1 MEQIDHIQAA
11 RVWQRVR
18 GQTAEDEAQAL
29 AALIQQEWQNAC
41 TYLQLSRRFHGQDT
55 AILHRL
61 FEQEQAH
68 CACLKGIYNIVTGK
82 KASTRPVPP
91 ISGRPGEILRGCYA
105 RQMRNL
111 SAYEVRARESEYAHV
126 FSRLREQEM
135 DHCRM
140 VLQVIGNLGQ
150 N

>member
-1 MEQIDHIQAA
+1 MESIDHIQAA

-18 GQTAEDEAQAL
+18 GQTAEEEAQAL
-29 AALIQQEWQNAC
+29 QALIQQEWRNAC
-41 TYLQLSRRFHGQDT
+41 VYLQLSRRFFGPD
-55 AILHRL
+55 AVLLHRL
-61 FEQEQAH
+61 FEQEQSH
-68 CACLKGIYNIVTGK
+68 CACLKGIYTILTGK
-82 KASTRPVPP
+82 KAATRPVPP
-91 ISGRPGEILRGCYA
+91 ISGAPAQLLRECYA

-126 FSRLREQEM
+126 FSRLKEQEM

-140 VLQVIGNLGQ
+140 VLQLIGSLGQ